1 MLVQQYIKE
10 FNNLATNVKNLSFS
24 DEVALSNKLKL
35 IQSNFSDINDGTES
49 FFTNLY
55 HLLCQAN
62 NMQSELLESC
72 LNILL
77 VVVNSRRSKL
87 KILSDFRFLS
97 VLVGN
102 VISLEIGK
110 DDQKLIKLLIIIREL
125 LSYSSEMDEH
135 SLKLMIEALKVY
147 NSLIYA

>member
-1 MLVQQYIKE
+1 MQQYIKE

-87 KILSDFRFLS
+87 KNSLLSDFRFLS